1 MRIGIIGAGPAGS
14 LCASLLSQAGSE
26 VLLFDD
32 RGVWEKPCG
41 GGVTHIAIAS

>member
-1 MRIGIIGAGPAGS
+1 MGAGPAGS